1 MTLTDVGTCVVEN
14 GINVHAR
21 NDCACCQLHAAS
33 QEDSPSWVVI
43 GVARA
48 GQGYT
53 SPERRVAVATNI
65 ELASCHPS
73 GA

>member
-1 MTLTDVGTCVVEN
+1 MTLIYIGKCVGEN

-21 NDCACCQLHAAS
+21 TDCASCQLHAAS

-48 GQGYT
+48 DQGYT

-73 GA
+73 EA